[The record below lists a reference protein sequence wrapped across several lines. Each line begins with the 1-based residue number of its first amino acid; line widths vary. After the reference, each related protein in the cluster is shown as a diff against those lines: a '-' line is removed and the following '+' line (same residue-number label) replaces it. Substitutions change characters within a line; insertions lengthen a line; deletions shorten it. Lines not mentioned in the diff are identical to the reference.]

1 MGIKFDL
8 CFDRIFFSS
17 IAPFFLNIKKQM
29 KDETEFNAKTLT
41 KKLMDFLMSDEH
53 FFRYFLIQGFEEN
66 RRKNIIEFLEKEFG
80 VFFMIFEYFEKYSSI
95 KCLFP
100 IIDEIKKSLENQ
112 IDVIKE
118 MINNKEKSELC
129 VKKYSENLVSFF
141 QNIGFYEQNSDFIE
155 LKNFIKKESVNNNK
169 YYEWLSE
176 MVIYL
181 INDTIYGKHENLF
194 RDSNIKK
201 LKTIFKKDE
210 LKKIVDDL
218 LTFEYPLK
226 YTNLYKMLFI
236 FLFSI
241 IVSEI
246 KYNGEFNIREDL
258 NKISESVMSDTF
270 IKYLIKRKEP
280 ILYFIISI
288 IISFECF
295 LKNSSIK
302 YLFPLIEE
310 LKKLKFDS
318 RVSDLINKLNE
329 ETMKMSSYFNQLSQ
343 IEEKLKEEL
352 EPTINK
358 INNNSIF
365 NKEEKYKENVRNA
378 SLYIYF
384 FHFFFDFR
392 VIGGTKYNKED
403 LMYKFFENIKLY
415 DSYFKDELKD
425 IKKFLNYFIK
435 LDYPLYYTKEIYR
448 LFICALNII
457 LSIEKMKNKLDD
469 NSIKEIKKAILQNNI
484 SENKIYF
491 VYNKTNISYY
501 VKKEEKD
508 EANSIYFYE
517 IIEKNGSKIYKNLFN
532 DEEISEDKFNNL
544 KNDNDD
550 NTINENQIIEENKNE
565 INLKELK
572 KTEANEDKTKFERD
586 KEIELNKNEKLMYVM
601 FTNSKNDF
609 HYELTCKSTDKFSK
623 LEAKFYEKFPEYRK
637 CSNYFMI
644 NGNRIINH
652 KTLEEN
658 HFKDSNVVIIYK
670 NND

>member
-1 MGIKFDL
+1 MGINEREL
-8 CFDRIFFSS
+8 GIRGFSVS
-17 IAPFFLNIKKQM
+17 LASFFLNVKKQM
-29 KDETEFNAKTLT
+29 KDKTEFNTKILI

-53 FFRYFLIQGFEEN
+53 FFRYALILGFEEN
-66 RRKNIIEFLEKEFG
+66 WKKENDQLFGGFG
-80 VFFMIFEYFEKYSSI
+80 VLFIIFEYFEKYSSI

-112 IDVIKE
+112 IDTIKE
-118 MINNKEKSELC
+118 IINNKEKFELYA
-129 VKKYSENLVSFF
+129 KKYSENFWSFY
-141 QNIGFYEQNSDFIE
+141 QNIGIYDEQNSDFIE
-155 LKNFIKKESVNNNK
+155 LKNFVDKESVNNKYYNK

-181 INDTIYGKHENLF
+181 INDTIYDGNHEKLF
-194 RDSNIKK
+194 RDSNIEK

-210 LKKIVDDL
+210 LKKILDDL

-226 YTNLYKMLFI
+226 YTNFFKTSFI
-236 FLFSI
+236 FLLSI
-241 IVSEI
+241 EVSEI
-246 KYNGEFNIREDL
+246 KFKGLNIREDL
-258 NKISESVMSDTF
+258 NKLSELVVTDSF
-270 IKYLIKRKEP
+270 IKYLIKGKGQ
-280 ILYFIISI
+280 IDDFIIITHI
-288 IISFECF
+288 ILECF
-295 LKNSSIK
+295 EKNLSIK
-302 YLFPLIEE
+302 CIFPLIEE

-318 RVSDLINKLNE
+318 RISDLINKLNE
-329 ETMKMSSYFNQLSQ
+329 ETMKMSSCFFNSFSQ
-343 IEEKLKEEL
+343 IKEKFKEEL

-365 NKEEKYKENVRNA
+365 NKEEKYKENVLNA
-378 SLYIYF
+378 SGNLYIYF

-425 IKKFLNYFIK
+425 IKKLLNYFIT
-435 LDYPLYYTKEIYR
+435 LDYPLYYTNEIYR

-532 DEEISEDKFNNL
+532 DEEISEDKFNIL

-565 INLKELK
+565 I
-572 KTEANEDKTKFERD
+572 
-586 KEIELNKNEKLMYVM
+586 IVI
-601 FTNSKNDF
+601 FTDSKINF
-609 HYELTCKSTDKFSK
+609 CCELTCKSKDKFSK
-623 LEAKFYEKFPEYRK
+623 LEAKFYEKFPDYRK

-658 HFKDSNVVIIYK
+658 HIKDFNVVIIYK

>member
-1 MGIKFDL
+1 MGNVIDYISL
-8 CFDRIFFSS
+8 TLS
-17 IAPFFLNIKKQM
+17 PFFLNIKKQM
-29 KDETEFNAKTLT
+29 KDKTEFNTKTLI

-53 FFRYFLIQGFEEN
+53 FFRYALILGFEEN
-66 RRKNIIEFLEKEFG
+66 RKKEIIEILEKGFG
-80 VFFMIFEYFEKYSSI
+80 RIFMIFEYFEKYSSI

-112 IDVIKE
+112 IDIIKE
-118 MINNKEKSELC
+118 IINNKEKSELC
-129 VKKYSENLVSFF
+129 MKKYVENFRNKLENIYDKQYSEWF
-141 QNIGFYEQNSDFIE
+141 DFI
-155 LKNFIKKESVNNNK
+155 NKEKDNK

-181 INDTIYGKHENLF
+181 INDTIYDGNHEKLF
-194 RDSNIKK
+194 RDSNIEK

-210 LKKIVDDL
+210 LKKILDDL

-226 YTNLYKMLFI
+226 YTNFIKTGFI
-236 FLFSI
+236 FLLSI
-241 IVSEI
+241 KVSEI
-246 KYNGEFNIREDL
+246 KFKGLNIREDL
-258 NKISESVMSDTF
+258 NKLSELVVTDSF
-270 IKYLIKRKEP
+270 IKYLIKGKGQ
-280 ILYFIISI
+280 IDDFIIITHI
-288 IISFECF
+288 ILECF
-295 LKNSSIK
+295 EKNLSIK
-302 YLFPLIEE
+302 CIFPLIEE

-318 RVSDLINKLNE
+318 RISDLINKLNE
-329 ETMKMSSYFNQLSQ
+329 ETMKMSSCFFNSFSQ
-343 IEEKLKEEL
+343 IKEKFKEEL

-425 IKKFLNYFIK
+425 IKELLNYFIT
-435 LDYPLYYTKEIYR
+435 LDYPLYYTNEIYR

-550 NTINENQIIEENKNE
+550 NTIN
-565 INLKELK
+565 
-572 KTEANEDKTKFERD
+572 
-586 KEIELNKNEKLMYVM
+586 
-601 FTNSKNDF
+601 
-609 HYELTCKSTDKFSK
+609 
-623 LEAKFYEKFPEYRK
+623 
-637 CSNYFMI
+637 
-644 NGNRIINH
+644 
-652 KTLEEN
+652 
-658 HFKDSNVVIIYK
+658 
-670 NND
+670 